1 MTCTNTGLHGHYRTK
16 FDMFCRNSGGRTRG
30 HSMKLGKRYARL
42 DVRKYFFAKR
52 VVDMWNGLPEEVV
65 SACSVNAF
73 KNRLDEHWK
82 DLAFDY
88 E

>member
-1 MTCTNTGLHGHYRTK
+1 MGSYKYLHGHYRTK

-42 DVRKYFFAKR
+42 DVRKYFFANR
-52 VVDMWNGLPEEVV
+52 VVDTWNGLPEEVV